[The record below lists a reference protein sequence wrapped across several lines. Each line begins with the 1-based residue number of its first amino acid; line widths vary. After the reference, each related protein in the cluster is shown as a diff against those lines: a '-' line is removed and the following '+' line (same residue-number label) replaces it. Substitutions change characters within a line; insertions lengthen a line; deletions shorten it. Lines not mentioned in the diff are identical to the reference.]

1 MSDQFFNRKV
11 GATFLK
17 MLQHCMT
24 CNAHNIYINCLHE
37 TIKTLKER
45 EKKNW
50 YGLKQTTPSTHINA
64 IINQGN
70 QVHESTLHNLRDV
83 K

>member
-1 MSDQFFNRKV
+1 
-11 GATFLK
+11 
-17 MLQHCMT
+17 MT

-37 TIKTLKER
+37 TIKALE

-50 YGLKQTTPSTHINA
+50 YGLKQTTPSTHSNA
-64 IINQGN
+64 IINQRN
-70 QVHESTLHNLRDV
+70 QVHKKYFTWPTAV